1 MPDMR
6 DKVKE
11 YINEIEVELERLEDI
26 LKPSNGMSNI
36 NRVATLSRIDTLLDV
51 KTDLRNRL
59 EELI

>member
-36 NRVATLSRIDTLLDV
+36 DRVATLSRIDTLLDV

>member
-1 MPDMR
+1 MPDMK

-36 NRVATLSRIDTLLDV
+36 DRVATLSRIDTLLDV